1 MLYYN
6 QRKEIKQISNFK
18 KVEFKMKMWTSITKK
33 EFIETLSNRETIL
46 AGYAPDYSDKRCVN
60 AMKRIT
66 PKQAVERFKTVM
78 EKSNDYILLSDG
90 EYIGFNPFNIKGYFS
105 YKNKYGIHFLIQ
117 KTECYNYFDG
127 ESYTDYIAYII

>member
-33 EFIETLSNRETIL
+33 EFIEILSNRETIL

-60 AMKRIT
+60 AMERIT